1 MKSATVSSGIPRKGR
16 LQPLSWREGMVRLL
30 QGHED
35 VQFTADS
42 EEVDDTETLVSSE
55 AKDKWTNIHF

>member
-1 MKSATVSSGIPRKGR
+1 
-16 LQPLSWREGMVRLL
+16 MVRLL

-42 EEVDDTETLVSSE
+42 EEADDTETLVSSE